1 MSVHQKKS
9 GGVGTTKRREK
20 EGNIMKIYTE
30 ISLEDFEA
38 WSGAVSTLDRIKSE
52 GKCDEL
58 EATLEELYPDG
69 MDETQ
74 LNDLL
79 WFEEDWIFETLGI
92 RTESEIREELEE
104 AREELAELMERFS
117 DEIEEREDFS
127 EEKLSDD
134 AKDEIWSIDYKDDAD
149 ELKEKIKELE
159 EELENI

>member
-1 MSVHQKKS
+1 
-9 GGVGTTKRREK
+9 
-20 EGNIMKIYTE
+20 MKIYTE
-30 ISLEDFEA
+30 ISLENFEA

-58 EATLEELYPDG
+58 EYVLEELYPDG

-92 RTESEIREELEE
+92 RSESEIREELEG
-104 AREELAELMERFS
+104 AMEELS
-117 DEIEEREDFS
+117 DLLYMWNEFVYDNKDMDDD
-127 EEKLSDD
+127 EKVEHYS
-134 AKDEIWSIDYKDDAD
+134 KNYKGQYK
-149 ELKEKIKELE
+149 ELKERIKELE